1 MVQGCAGGALL
12 YAALVWVVARE
23 RAKQLPGL
31 LQLAALLMA
40 FGLLALLHTVGRNYP
55 HNRQY
60 LLLNLDILAFQQ
72 QLSHFN

>member
-1 MVQGCAGGALL
+1 MVQGCAGGCLL

-40 FGLLALLHTVGRNYP
+40 FGVLALLHTVGRNYP
-55 HNRQY
+55 HN
-60 LLLNLDILAFQQ
+60 
-72 QLSHFN
+72 